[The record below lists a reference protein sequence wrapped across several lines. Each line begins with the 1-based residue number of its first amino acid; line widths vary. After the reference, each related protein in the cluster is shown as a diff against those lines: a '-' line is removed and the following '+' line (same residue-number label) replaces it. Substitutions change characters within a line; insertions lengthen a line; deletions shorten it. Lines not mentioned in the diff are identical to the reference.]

1 MKIKVDDQIA
11 KIKEIKS
18 HGGKKVYVKNDENG
32 EMMTIGRGFNLNDS
46 FSEIDKDGG
55 MFG

>member
-55 MFG
+55 MFS